1 MKKDERESKILK
13 KCKIND
19 IGMKMGQ
26 MAKKLSNIMVK
37 KLIKELNLIFKDF
50 NSFIIIRLNKQ
61 SIFLLIH

>member
-50 NSFIIIRLNKQ
+50 NRFLIIRLNKQ

>member
-50 NSFIIIRLNKQ
+50 NSFIIIRLIK
-61 SIFLLIH
+61 